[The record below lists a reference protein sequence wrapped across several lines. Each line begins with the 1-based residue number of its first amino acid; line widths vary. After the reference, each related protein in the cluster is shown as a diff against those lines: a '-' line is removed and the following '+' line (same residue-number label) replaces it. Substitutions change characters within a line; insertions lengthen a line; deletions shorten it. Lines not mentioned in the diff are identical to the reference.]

1 MKPYYEDDM
10 VTLYHGSCLDIT
22 EWVVADVLVT
32 DPPYGMSFQS
42 NKRKKNERLAA
53 IAGDADPKL
62 RDSAIALW
70 GSERPAIVFGT
81 WRVPPPAG
89 ERQRLIWAKLG
100 SVGMGDLSMPWG
112 TSHEDIH
119 VLGKGWNREATGQK
133 RMGSVINGTQGG
145 GGAHGAANATGHPT
159 PKPVPLMENLIQRCP
174 PGVIAE
180 PFAGSGATLVAARNL
195 GRKAIG
201 VELEERYCEGIA
213 NRLAQGSLIF

>member
-10 VTLYHGSCLDIT
+10 VTLYHGSCLEIT
-22 EWVVADVLVT
+22 EWVAADVLVT
-32 DPPYGMSFQS
+32 DPPYGVSFRS
-42 NKRKKNERLAA
+42 NQRKGEKLTA
-53 IAGDADPKL
+53 IAGDTDPEIRNRAL
-62 RDSAIALW
+62 ALW
-70 GSERPAIVFGT
+70 GSERPAIVFGN
-81 WRVPPPAG
+81 WRVMPPAG
-89 ERQRLIWAKLG
+89 ERQRLIWAKFG
-100 SVGMGDLSMPWG
+100 NVGMGNLAMPWG

-119 VLGKGWNREATGQK
+119 VLGDGWDRVATGQK
-133 RMGSVINGTQGG
+133 RSGSVITGSGAR
-145 GGAHGAANATGHPT
+145 GGAHGAENATGHPT